1 MFGEKLSDLVSI
13 GKPVGEDPRSESPR
27 RGGLGG
33 PALTMA
39 GPAAVTATNDGSEEF
54 SGACIALSE
63 AVRGTAVPVD
73 P

>member
-1 MFGEKLSDLVSI
+1 MFGVKLSDLVSI

-33 PALTMA
+33 PVLTMA

-54 SGACIALSE
+54 SGSCVTLSE
-63 AVRGTAVPVD
+63 AVKGTVMPVD